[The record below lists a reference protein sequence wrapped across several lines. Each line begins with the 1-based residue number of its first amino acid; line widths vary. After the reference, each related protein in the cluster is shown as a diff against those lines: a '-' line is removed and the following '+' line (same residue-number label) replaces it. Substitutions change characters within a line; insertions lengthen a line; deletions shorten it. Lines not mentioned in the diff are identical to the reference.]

1 MTPVVKIKIEFTMI
15 QTVNRNKNMF
25 TKSELKLA
33 DEAIKFYQNIGRPGY
48 KTFFDMLQKGQIR
61 NCNINMQDAKNT
73 YKIYGPDEGAL
84 SGKTVQTKP
93 SKIVTES
100 LYQLPKDVSEKYK
113 LITLAMD
120 VFFFEGIAFFLTI
133 SRDIKFF
140 AVEKIDNRENKTILE
155 CIKKSNINI

>member
-1 MTPVVKIKIEFTMI
+1 
-15 QTVNRNKNMF
+15 
-25 TKSELKLA
+25 
-33 DEAIKFYQNIGRPGY
+33 
-48 KTFFDMLQKGQIR
+48 
-61 NCNINMQDAKNT
+61 MQDAKNA

-84 SGKTVQTKP
+84 RGKTVRTKP

-140 AVEKIDNRENKTILE
+140 TVEKIDSRE
-155 CIKKSNINI
+155 KKNNT